1 MMDSKVIS
9 ILKEM
14 REDEK
19 RLIVADFIEG
29 TTTEVTHGDKAE
41 ALNVAIFELENK
53 DKFYISK
60 DRIEDYIETLNEKIK
75 EFGVKIDDGKK
86 TFYIISYLK
95 EEDAKLVESM
105 FIQRET
111 LKELLG
117 E

>member
-14 REDEK
+14 REDE
-19 RLIVADFIEG
+19 RRATGIDEDLNSNYS
-29 TTTEVTHGDKAE
+29 HGEKDE

-60 DRIEDYIETLNEKIK
+60 DRIEDYIETLNEKLK
-75 EFGVKIDDGKK
+75 EYGVKFGDNKILYTK
-86 TFYIISYLK
+86 SLLK
-95 EEDAKLVESM
+95 EEDAKMVESM